1 MKHPDPIEL
10 ALVLSWA
17 ALEALKP
24 LLVALVALVLTLTGY
39 RPSQAPVN
47 EPAHVAVVPQVPT
60 KPRARRAPRSKK
72 ANLQPCAA

>member
-10 ALVLSWA
+10 ALVFAWV

-24 LLVALVALVLTLTGY
+24 LLVALVALVLTLARY
-39 RPSQAPVN
+39 KPSQAPMN
-47 EPAHVAVVPQVPT
+47 EPAPVAVVPQVST
-60 KPRARRAPRSKK
+60 KPRARRASKSTK